1 MSDRSPMRF
10 ALLCAAQFLLAC
22 GLTRAAGNDGTCDRA
37 CLHGLTDEY
46 LAALVAHDP
55 ARLPTTPGVK
65 FTENTNRMALGDGL
79 WHTIDRLGTFK
90 LYIEDA
96 QTRQAAFYGTV
107 KENGVT
113 ALLGVRLKESGRRLA
128 EIETFVIRQAS
139 GIHGDFD
146 RLVRVDPV
154 WEQSIPSSERSSR
167 ATMIQIANRYFEGIV
182 AGNGA
187 IVPFAEDFSR
197 VENGLPTAGG
207 SPNAPDSA
215 QSQAAQFSSKRFN
228 YIHEITQR
236 RFLLVDPE
244 RGLVYA
250 VVMFQHPG
258 NIKTDLFA
266 PARTGA
272 GTGRSSGTIAPRGFS
287 LASYPNTTQII
298 ELFRIRSGK
307 IDRIFAYVSLLPY
320 RQPPGW

>member
-1 MSDRSPMRF
+1 MSDRSRIRF
-10 ALLCAAQFLLAC
+10 AVLCAAQFLLAC
-22 GLTRAAGNDGTCDRA
+22 GLSHAARSAETCDRA
-37 CLHGLTDEY
+37 CLHGLMNEY

-55 ARLPTTPGVK
+55 SRLRTTTGVK

-79 WHTIDRLGTFK
+79 WQTIGGLGTFK
-90 LYIEDA
+90 LFIEDP
-96 QTRQAAFYGTV
+96 QSRQAAFYGTV

-113 ALLGVRLKESGRRLA
+113 ALLGVRLMESERRLA
-128 EIETFVIRQAS
+128 EIETFVIREAS
-139 GIHGDFD
+139 GIHGDFE
-146 RLVRVDPV
+146 RLVEAEPV
-154 WEQSIPSSERSSR
+154 WGQAIPGSERRSR
-167 ATMIQIANRYFEGIV
+167 GAMIQIADRYFEGIV
-182 AGNGA
+182 QGNGH

-197 VENGLPTAGG
+197 IENGLPTASG
-207 SPNAPDSA
+207 SAGASQPA

-228 YIHEITQR
+228 YIHEITDR

-266 PARTGA
+266 PARSGA
-272 GTGRSSGTIAPRGFS
+272 GAGTIAPRGAS

-298 ELFRIRSGK
+298 ELFGIGGGK
-307 IDRIFAYVSLLPY
+307 IHRIFAYVSLLPY
-320 RQPPGW
+320 RQRPGW